1 MRKKPKVLFLST
13 GNSTR
18 SEIAEGFLRSLAS
31 DGFDTASVG
40 TASETPDSL
49 AVQVMSEV
57 GIDLARQKS
66 ESVRE
71 SLKEHFAFVISI
83 FDARRERA
91 PIFPSVP
98 KILRWNLADPSA
110 AQGPETERLS
120 AYRRFRDEIKA
131 KVQAFLAGEGR
142 SAWEPRTSRVA

>member
-1 MRKKPKVLFLST
+1 MEKKPKVLFLSI

-18 SEIAEGFLRSLAS
+18 SEIAEGFLRRLAG

-40 TASETPDSL
+40 TASEMPDSL

-71 SLKEHFAFVISI
+71 SLTEHFALVVSI

-110 AQGPETERLS
+110 AQGPDSERLS
-120 AYRRFRDEIKA
+120 AYRRFRDEIQA

-142 SAWEPRTSRVA
+142 TVLELRTRRVA

>member
-1 MRKKPKVLFLST
+1 MKKKPKVLFLST

-18 SEIAEGFLRSLAS
+18 SEIAEGFLRSLAA

-57 GIDLARQKS
+57 GIDLALQKS

-71 SLKEHFAFVISI
+71 SLTEHFAFVVSI
-83 FDARRERA
+83 FDERRERA

-110 AQGPETERLS
+110 AEGPDAERLS

-131 KVQAFLAGEGR
+131 KVQGFLAGEGR
-142 SAWEPRTSRVA
+142 SAWEPRTRGLA